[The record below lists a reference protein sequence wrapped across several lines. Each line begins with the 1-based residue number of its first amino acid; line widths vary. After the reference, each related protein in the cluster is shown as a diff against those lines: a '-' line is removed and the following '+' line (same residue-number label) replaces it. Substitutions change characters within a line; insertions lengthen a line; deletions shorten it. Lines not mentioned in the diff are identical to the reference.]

1 MTHPEK
7 WKYEKCYDLETY
19 RMGPARL
26 AYALNDI
33 GHFKAEFPIDTEVP
47 EDESPTL
54 AATYLDVGC
63 GRGETLIEARK
74 RGLIAW
80 GTELVDAL
88 IATDDNIIYGE
99 LEGLPF
105 DDHTFDY
112 VTCYDVLEHLIP
124 GHEQVALDQLG
135 RVCRKQLII
144 STNNRPSHLP
154 DGTDLHINKRDC
166 SEWAQDIHNRWHGHA
181 RIFFKNEGHLG
192 NDWHWRIVFDDDLA

>member
-26 AYALNDI
+26 HEALHDI
-33 GHFKAEFPIDTEVP
+33 GHFQAKFDEPAIDGNGSIVRP
-47 EDESPTL
+47 
-54 AATYLDVGC
+54 ATYLDVGC

-74 RGLIAW
+74 RGIDAW
-80 GTELVDAL
+80 GTEMVDQL
-88 IATDDNIIYGE
+88 IADDEQIVYGE

-105 DDHTFDY
+105 DDHVFDY

-124 GHEQVALDQLG
+124 GREQVALDQLG

-154 DGTDLHINKRDC
+154 DGTDLHINKREC
-166 SEWAQDIHNRWHGHA
+166 KEWQQDIHNRWHGHG
-181 RIFFKNEGHLG
+181 RIFFRTFGHLDA
-192 NDWHWRIVFDDDLA
+192 DWHWRIVFDDDLL